1 MNVPYNRTDQNKLT
15 QDMDKLFKKHKKKS
29 KKKNDRF
36 KNDNSKKHNKHQEK
50 LKHNKSSENISSK
63 TDINENQQLQHVK
76 GSSAVADT
84 SGVNK
89 YFPVD
94 ETTHQNKKGLTNNND
109 NIDGSR
115 SDSVMERKL
124 IILKGETEKTHES
137 NGSLESMSTSSET
150 NTSNENK
157 IMKINVRPRS
167 AMTSQTEGLTKEMS
181 YEFFTKSKS
190 TLETTSI
197 NTRPES
203 IKLQANNFMPV
214 NA

>member
-36 KNDNSKKHNKHQEK
+36 ENDNSKKHNKHQEK

-63 TDINENQQLQHVK
+63 TDIYENQQLQYVK

-84 SGVNK
+84 SGVNE

-203 IKLQANNFMPV
+203 IKFQANNFMPV